1 MGQEEEVMAVPKRQ
15 RERLIVLFL
24 IGCLAL
30 NFPLL
35 ALFDRTVLWFGIPVL
50 YLYLFSL
57 WGVFIGLM
65 ALVMERRGNRNE
77 KRKPPAATRT
87 D

>member
-1 MGQEEEVMAVPKRQ
+1 MGQKEEVMAVPKRQ
-15 RERLIVLFL
+15 RERLIVLL
-24 IGCLAL
+24 LVGCLAL

-35 ALFDRTVLWFGIPVL
+35 ALFDRTVLWFGIPAL

-57 WGVFIGLM
+57 WGLFIGLM
-65 ALVMERRGNRNE
+65 ALVMEQRGTRNA
-77 KRKPPAATRT
+77 KSKPPTLTGT

>member
-1 MGQEEEVMAVPKRQ
+1 MPVTRRQ
-15 RERLIVLFL
+15 KERLIVLLL

-35 ALFDRTVLWFGIPVL
+35 ALFDRTVLWFGIPAL

-57 WGVFIGLM
+57 WGLFIGLM
-65 ALVMERRGNRNE
+65 ALVMELRGTRNA
-77 KRKPPAATRT
+77 KRKPPTLTRT